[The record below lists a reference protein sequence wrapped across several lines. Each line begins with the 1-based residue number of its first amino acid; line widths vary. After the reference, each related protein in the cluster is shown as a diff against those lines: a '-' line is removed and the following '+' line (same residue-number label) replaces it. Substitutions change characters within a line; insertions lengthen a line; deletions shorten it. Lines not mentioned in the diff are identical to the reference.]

1 MAMIIRRFFY
11 FFRSDVVPCC
21 GFLLLFRRR
30 QMYVL
35 HIVCTVTRC
44 VVIIL
49 TYSTY
54 FYVID
59 NCSLYCMSRTF
70 IEIEAFVSLFSIR
83 LCFLQYWLVGVLYR
97 QYDVMLIL
105 ESLSFN
111 WIVFVT

>member
-1 MAMIIRRFFY
+1 
-11 FFRSDVVPCC
+11 
-21 GFLLLFRRR
+21 
-30 QMYVL
+30 
-35 HIVCTVTRC
+35 
-44 VVIIL
+44 
-49 TYSTY
+49 
-54 FYVID
+54 
-59 NCSLYCMSRTF
+59 MSRTF